1 MKMYITAW
9 AIALF
14 AFALLFAQDMD
25 VLQFFFSVFA
35 AVFALIFATDLIWKS
50 RVQKELILRD
60 PENLWHKR
68 LGRGAFNVIR
78 LALLGYGAL
87 AGSAVIGGLPTDG
100 AGVHAGGAM
109 LTVLFLGMFDR
120 VRVQKRAS
128 KQSAEWMWNYRIM
141 LEVLRLAAENSQ
153 GELSLFDEVLTSMR
167 KGFFTKAGE
176 VSGRL
181 RSNSHLNG
189 IVQALATL
197 GSSTSERKVTLQH
210 LVNVKKR
217 MNTTRAYLDACIAG
231 LEAIDGGEDYK
242 DLTTAVVE
250 DMKELEHKDWRL
262 RLQVARNYTLC
273 NDLDAARRQIEKIY
287 DEPESER
294 KEASKLLS
302 GDVLLRTFLGGGYMD
317 GVLKRLQHGD

>member
-1 MKMYITAW
+1 MYITAW
-9 AIALF
+9 AMALF
-14 AFALLFAQDMD
+14 AFALLFVRDTD
-25 VLQFFFSVFA
+25 VREFFSVVFT
-35 AVFALIFATDLIWKS
+35 AVFILIFATDLIWKS

-60 PENLWHKR
+60 PESLWRKR

-78 LALLGYGAL
+78 LALLGYSAL
-87 AGSAVIGGLPTDG
+87 AGFSLIHGWRI
-100 AGVHAGGAM
+100 HAGSAM

-120 VRVQKRAS
+120 VRVEKRAS

-141 LEVLRLAAENSQ
+141 LEVLRLAAESSQ
-153 GELSLFDEVLTSMR
+153 GQLSLFDEVLTSMR
-167 KGFFTKAGE
+167 KGYFKKAGE
-176 VSGRL
+176 VSGRS
-181 RSNSHLNG
+181 RSFGHLNG
-189 IVQALATL
+189 IVKALAAL

-210 LVNVKKR
+210 LVNVKDR
-217 MNTTRAYLDACIAG
+217 MNTTRVYLDACIAG
-231 LEAIDGGEDYK
+231 LKALDGGEEYK

-250 DMKELEHKDWRL
+250 DMKKLEHKDWRL
-262 RLQVARNYTLC
+262 RLQIARNYTLC
-273 NDLDAARRQIEKIY
+273 NDLDAARRQIDKIY